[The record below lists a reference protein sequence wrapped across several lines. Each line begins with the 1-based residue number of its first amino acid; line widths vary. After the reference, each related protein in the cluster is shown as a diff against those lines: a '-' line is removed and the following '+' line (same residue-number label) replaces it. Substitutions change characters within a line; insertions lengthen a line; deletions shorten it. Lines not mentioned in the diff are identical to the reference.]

1 MASVNRR
8 HDAQALSSAAQEYLL
23 ALRVM
28 AGDGSHVRAAQVA
41 RRLGVST
48 QAASEMFRRLVAD
61 GLVRQADGRDLV
73 LTTAGRA
80 AGDTI
85 FRRHA
90 LLEWLLT
97 SVIGLGWAESDEEAA
112 RLQGALSPRVEARLD
127 EMLGHPPTCPHGNP
141 IDAETARQRP
151 RGTPLSQI
159 EGGQRA
165 TIYRIT
171 EEAEEDAGLLSY
183 LEARALTP
191 GAAVTVL
198 ARSESLD
205 SLTLEG
211 PRGRATLGLRPA
223 ALVHVLPGD
232 ADPGLFHQ
240 VPAAL
245 TRRPARQ
252 RTAAATLSRPCP
264 TPRSASGSRPARPG
278 PLHIGTARTALFN
291 FLFARHVGGTFLFRL
306 EDTDVARSTGDVR
319 ARHPR
324 RASTGSGSPGTRVRT
339 RPAAATSGRS
349 RRTAR
354 CSACDTYT
362 EASDRL
368 LAADLAYPCYCTPEE
383 LDADRKAQEA
393 AKQPPRYVGR
403 CAAPDRR
410 GARGPAR
417 RGPAAAPSASASGRA
432 SSAGTT

>member
-1 MASVNRR
+1 MALVNRR
-8 HDAQALSSAAQEYLL
+8 HDAQDLSAAAQEYLL

-28 AGDGSHVRAAQVA
+28 AGDGSQVRAAQVA

-73 LTTAGRA
+73 LTNAGRA
-80 AGDTI
+80 AADAI

-112 RLQGALSPRVEARLD
+112 RLQGALSPRVEQRLD

-151 RGTPLSQI
+151 KGKPLSEV

-171 EEAEEDAGLLSY
+171 EEAEEDPGLLSY

-191 GAAVTVL
+191 GAPVMVL

-232 ADPGLFHQ
+232 ADPALFHH
-240 VPAAL
+240 VP
-245 TRRPARQ
+245 
-252 RTAAATLSRPCP
+252 
-264 TPRSASGSRPARPG
+264 
-278 PLHIGTARTALFN
+278 TAR
-291 FLFARHVGGTFLFRL
+291 
-306 EDTDVARSTGDVR
+306 
-319 ARHPR
+319 
-324 RASTGSGSPGTRVRT
+324 
-339 RPAAATSGRS
+339 
-349 RRTAR
+349 
-354 CSACDTYT
+354 
-362 EASDRL
+362 
-368 LAADLAYPCYCTPEE
+368 
-383 LDADRKAQEA
+383 
-393 AKQPPRYVGR
+393 
-403 CAAPDRR
+403 
-410 GARGPAR
+410 
-417 RGPAAAPSASASGRA
+417 
-432 SSAGTT
+432 